1 MPVRVINNIP
11 AINLK
16 PNHRRFV
23 LKMLKLA
30 PIADFHGSSPVVKML
45 QKTLSQLIF
54 ICKIFI
60 ENYLYIFVI

>member
-1 MPVRVINNIP
+1 MPVRVIDNIP

-30 PIADFHGSSPVVKML
+30 PIADFHGSSPVVKIF
-45 QKTLSQLIF
+45 QKTLS
-54 ICKIFI
+54 
-60 ENYLYIFVI
+60 